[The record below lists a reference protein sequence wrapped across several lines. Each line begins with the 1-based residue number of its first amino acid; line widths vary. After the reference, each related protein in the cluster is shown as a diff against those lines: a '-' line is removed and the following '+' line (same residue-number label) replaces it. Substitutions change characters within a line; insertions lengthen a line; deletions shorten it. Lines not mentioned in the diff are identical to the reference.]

1 MLEQTL
7 KGLCLTTSKLLP
19 SSADSSQAWPQP
31 LVRGLEAALLSKG
44 LELGTPATLFNN
56 LYGKEVKKEQ
66 ICCMYRS

>member
-1 MLEQTL
+1 MN
-7 KGLCLTTSKLLP
+7 GRLP
-19 SSADSSQAWPQP
+19 EDVVKPLSEARALAWLWPQP